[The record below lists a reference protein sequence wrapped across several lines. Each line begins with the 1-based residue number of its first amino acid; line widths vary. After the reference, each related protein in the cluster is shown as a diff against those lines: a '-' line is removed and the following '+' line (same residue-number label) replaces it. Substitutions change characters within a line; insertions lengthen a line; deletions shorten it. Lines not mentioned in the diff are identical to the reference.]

1 MLAPSVASAAKLRA
15 LVVPATS
22 GEDVSASQPVAA
34 ESGCSHARPA
44 RISWA
49 RLLKRVFSTTP
60 IQHANGAPAFSRPA
74 GPPQGKIPAMSPPEA
89 DRPIDPARRHALLP
103 ADDAL
108 REALHNE
115 VHARPPARITL
126 PALVVH
132 IAVLNEGVPREAEA
146 AHLRLLPGQQ
156 GLAAADLQ
164 ANFLHLNLP
173 HHTLKWERHSEFTR
187 YAFVQP
193 LDGAPTLE
201 SLPDLALALDGIDP
215 AWLRAIPGRTV
226 AAVQLIMLADAI
238 DDAQS
243 VVARARPWFGDSP
256 PLACAMGPGH
266 SIAVTDY
273 ALRADGHERL
283 LVVAPPDTTP
293 TRAGLVASRLL
304 ELETYR
310 LMALRGLP
318 VAKLLGPTLSEA
330 ERTLVDLMTTL
341 ERKGA
346 SADDEQALLDQLV
359 ALAARVERATAE
371 HGYRFSATQAYDA
384 IVRQRIDELRERPIV
399 GFQTPG
405 EFMQRRLSPAIATV
419 AATAQRL
426 GALSE
431 RIERA
436 GALLRTRVDIATEA
450 QNQQLLEKLTRG
462 QAMQLRLQATVEG
475 LSIAAISY
483 YVVSL
488 ILYAGKAGKLAGWP
502 IQPEL
507 LAGGSI
513 PLVVLVV
520 AWLTRRIHRKLRE

>member
-1 MLAPSVASAAKLRA
+1 MTRA
-15 LVVPATS
+15 
-22 GEDVSASQPVAA
+22 
-34 ESGCSHARPA
+34 
-44 RISWA
+44 
-49 RLLKRVFSTTP
+49 
-60 IQHANGAPAFSRPA
+60 
-74 GPPQGKIPAMSPPEA
+74 EA
-89 DRPIDPARRHALLP
+89 DHPIVPSGRHTLLP
-103 ADDAL
+103 ADDPQ
-108 REALHNE
+108 RQALHDE

-132 IAVLNEGVPREAEA
+132 IAVLNAGVSREAEA

-156 GLAAADLQ
+156 DLAVADLQ
-164 ANFLHLNLP
+164 PNFLRLSLP
-173 HHTLKWERHSEFTR
+173 QHTLKWERHSEFTR

-193 LDGAPTLE
+193 LRGAPTLE
-201 SLPDLALALDGIDP
+201 SLPDLPLALDGIDA

-226 AAVQLIMLADAI
+226 AAMQLIMLANAI
-238 DDAQS
+238 DDAQAL
-243 VVARARPWFGDSP
+243 VARARPWFGDNP
-256 PLACAMGPGH
+256 PLACAMGPGQ
-266 SIAVTDY
+266 SIAVTDFV
-273 ALRADGHERL
+273 LRDDGHERL

-293 TRAGLVASRLL
+293 TRAGRVASRLL

-318 VAKLLGPTLSEA
+318 VAKLLGPTLSEG
-330 ERTLVDLMTTL
+330 ERTLVDLMSTL
-341 ERKGA
+341 EARGA
-346 SADDEQALLDQLV
+346 HAGNEQALLDRLV

-384 IVRQRIDELRERPIV
+384 IVRQRIAELRETPII

-419 AATAQRL
+419 VATSQRL
-426 GALSE
+426 AALSE

-462 QAMQLRLQATVEG
+462 QELQLRLQATVEG

-507 LAGGSI
+507 LAGGAI
-513 PLVVLVV
+513 PLVVLAV
-520 AWLTRRIHRKLRE
+520 AWLTRRIHRKLHE